1 MKESKKGWDVYAD
14 EEYERYKKKQMK
26 LRIQF
31 NNKAALKAAETYLT
45 NQNAPFR
52 NSSIDN
58 TYELQFFTQRWAD
71 RSERE
76 LNTLFSDKINQ
87 TFVGDFIASR

>member
-1 MKESKKGWDVYAD
+1 
-14 EEYERYKKKQMK
+14 MK

-31 NNKAALKAAETYLT
+31 NNKAALNAAETYLI

-58 TYELQFFTQRWAD
+58 VFELQFFTERWLK
-71 RSERE
+71 RSVTE
-76 LNTLFSDKINQ
+76 LNTLFSDRSNQ
-87 TFVGDFIASR
+87 TSELDYKLTATV

>member
-1 MKESKKGWDVYAD
+1 
-14 EEYERYKKKQMK
+14 MK

-31 NNKAALKAAETYLT
+31 NNKAALNAAETYLI

-58 TYELQFFTQRWAD
+58 VFELQFFTERWLN
-71 RSERE
+71 RSVTE
-76 LNTLFSDKINQ
+76 LNTLFSDRSNQ
-87 TFVGDFIASR
+87 TSELDYKLTATV

>member
-1 MKESKKGWDVYAD
+1 
-14 EEYERYKKKQMK
+14 MK

-31 NNKAALKAAETYLT
+31 NNKAALNAAETYLI

-58 TYELQFFTQRWAD
+58 VFELQFFTERWLK
-71 RSERE
+71 RSVTE
-76 LNTLFSDKINQ
+76 LNTLFSDRSNK
-87 TFVGDFIASR
+87 TSELDYKLTATV

>member
-1 MKESKKGWDVYAD
+1 
-14 EEYERYKKKQMK
+14 MK

-31 NNKAALKAAETYLT
+31 NNKAALNAAETYLI

-58 TYELQFFTQRWAD
+58 VFELQFFTERWLN
-71 RSERE
+71 RSVTE
-76 LNTLFSDKINQ
+76 LNTLFSDRSNK
-87 TFVGDFIASR
+87 TSELDYKLTATV